1 MTAYKISPSSKGACM
16 ENPNTD
22 ARKPGE
28 RIARLRETHKLTREA
43 LAERSNIPVALLATI
58 EDGGFMPD
66 LAPLVK
72 IARALG
78 VRLGSFLD
86 DSNELGPV
94 ISRADETKPTVRF
107 SGSAGSQAA
116 ASTAAASTPGSL
128 NFSALAAG
136 KSGRH
141 MEPFL
146 IDLQASG
153 QAAAKAPVPASSHEG
168 EEFIHVLSGRV
179 AILYGTDR
187 HLLGAGDSIYYDSI
201 VPHQVLAAD
210 DKPARILAVVYAPF

>member
-1 MTAYKISPSSKGACM
+1 MEKPS
-16 ENPNTD
+16 TD
-22 ARKPGE
+22 AGKPGE
-28 RIARLRETHKLTREA
+28 RISRLRETHKLTREA
-43 LAERSNIPVALLATI
+43 LAERSNIPVALLASI

-94 ISRADETKPTVRF
+94 ISRAGEVKPTVRF
-107 SGSAGSQAA
+107 AGAAAVAGSGA
-116 ASTAAASTPGSL
+116 ASSPNATGSTAGSL

-136 KSGRH
+136 KGGRH

-146 IDLQASG
+146 IDLQAGAKAASG
-153 QAAAKAPVPASSHEG
+153 APVPASSHEG
-168 EEFIHVLSGRV
+168 EEFIHVLSGSV
-179 AILYGTDR
+179 EILYGTDR
-187 HLLGAGDSIYYDSI
+187 HLLGVGDSIYYDSI

-210 DKPARILAVVYAPF
+210 EKPARILAVVYAPF